1 MANHR
6 YAIFRSNARVASL
19 PDTPTPTHVLPGGQP
34 LPGGSPLLP
43 LEMVSLAKHRREHS
57 ESAADTPRSYSEVAQ
72 ARPPDAHEV
81 LRANSG
87 RAQPMSVTVSS
98 VVPISISAQ
107 NLSVVKKSPTDVPE
121 TVNSEPSSED
131 ETSDDRKTDEEE
143 H

>member
-6 YAIFRSNARVASL
+6 YVLRSNARAASL
-19 PDTPTPTHVLPGGQP
+19 PETPTPTYTLPGRQP
-34 LPGGSPLLP
+34 LPGGSPLSP
-43 LEMVSLAKHRREHS
+43 LETVSLAKHRREHS
-57 ESAADTPRSYSEVAQ
+57 EAAVITPRSYSEVAQ
-72 ARPPDAHEV
+72 ARPPNAHEV

-87 RAQPMSVTVSS
+87 RARPMSVTVSS

-107 NLSVVKKSPTDVPE
+107 NPSVVKKSPTDVPE

>member
-6 YAIFRSNARVASL
+6 YVLRSNARAASL

-34 LPGGSPLLP
+34 LSGGSPLLP
-43 LEMVSLAKHRREHS
+43 LETVSLAKHRQEHS
-57 ESAADTPRSYSEVAQ
+57 ESAVDTPHSYSEVAQ

-87 RAQPMSVTVSS
+87 RARPMSVTVSS
-98 VVPISISAQ
+98 VVPISISTQ
-107 NLSVVKKSPTDVPE
+107 NLSVVKKSPTNTPE

-131 ETSDDRKTDEEE
+131 ETSDNQKTDEEE